1 MNDVRRTTVEY
12 LGFAL
17 FPEVFPADP
26 AVHPNPVV
34 APDREGLSRGAAAHG
49 RELLLGGVVIV
60 VELLEHDSI
69 VRIDDDLL
77 VAAGGHN
84 VIGGPAEGV
93 GRDGM
98 LQDLPLALGVGV
110 VGHVPPND
118 MSVGVAREEPRP
130 LEVGRQ
136 GDHA

>member
-1 MNDVRRTTVEY
+1 MQY
-12 LGFAL
+12 LCFAL
-17 FPEVFPADP
+17 FPEIFPADP
-26 AVHPNPVV
+26 AVHPNSVV

-49 RELLLGGVVIV
+49 RELLLGGVVVV

-69 VRIDDDLL
+69 VGVDDDLL
-77 VAAGGHN
+77 VAAGGHD
-84 VIGGPAEGV
+84 VVGGPAEGV
-93 GRDGM
+93 WRDGM

-110 VGHVPPND
+110 VGHVPPDD